1 MLGQIV
7 GPGPL
12 RAVPIVITHCKPP
25 ASNKAAIARQL
36 SAANALGLRLI
47 YPLQGQRL
55 QF

>member
-12 RAVPIVITHCKPP
+12 RAVPIVITHRKPP
-25 ASNKAAIARQL
+25 ASNKAVIARQL
-36 SAANALGLRLI
+36 SADNALGLRLI

-55 QF
+55 